1 MREKTDFY
9 QDLLAQTK
17 TLIADESDIIAN
29 MANISALL
37 FERLANINWVGFYRL
52 LDNELVLGPFQGKVA
67 CIRIPLN
74 KGVCGAAA
82 SQAMTQRVVDV
93 HAFEGHIACDVTTN
107 SEIVLP
113 VLVEG
118 KVVAVLDIDS
128 TEFSR
133 FDQEDQW
140 GLEAIVDSFAK
151 QTTLS

>member
-37 FERLANINWVGFYRL
+37 FERLAHINWVGFYRL